1 MSDDARKINH
11 SQDNGNN
18 IQMPDFAEVWKEMYF
33 SNESDWA
40 RTLKGFIATET
51 FVSLLDKTLE
61 QYLAYNK
68 VSRQQMEKLAE
79 KGVNP
84 TKKDIARVAE
94 LVISIEEKI
103 DTIEFQTFENFRKIT
118 DSLLKMADYQG
129 KIKEEL
135 ASLKQEMALI
145 NSKLDKP
152 EEKPKVKKSDKQSNK
167 QVNREPKARKG
178 KTELL

>member
-1 MSDDARKINH
+1 MSDDAGKINH
-11 SQDNGNN
+11 SQDKSNN

-33 SNESDWA
+33 NNENDWA

-61 QYLAYNK
+61 QYLNYNK

-79 KGVNP
+79 KGINP

-103 DTIEFQTFENFRKIT
+103 DMIEFQTFENFRKIT

-129 KIKEEL
+129 KIKEEIT
-135 ASLKQEMALI
+135 SLKQEMVMI

-152 EEKPKVKKSDKQSNK
+152 DENPKAKKPGKPSNN
-167 QVNREPKARKG
+167 QVTGEPKARKS
-178 KTELL
+178 KTELP

>member
-1 MSDDARKINH
+1 MSDDTSKVNQ
-11 SQDNGNN
+11 SQDKSNN

-33 SNESDWA
+33 SNENDWA
-40 RTLKGFIATET
+40 RALKGFIATDT

-84 TKKDIARVAE
+84 TKKDVARVAE

-103 DTIEFQTFENFRKIT
+103 DMIEFQMFENFRKIT

-145 NSKLDKP
+145 NSKIAKP
-152 EEKPKVKKSDKQSNK
+152 EDNPKAKKVGKQSNK
-167 QVNREPKARKG
+167 QITGEPKTRK
-178 KTELL
+178 KETDLP